1 MLSKNKIKKR
11 KINYFPPKKNKNK
24 IKKEDNLTDIE
35 KKKQGRRV
43 KFKRNKGNNDLMV
56 KSISTNKTSIN
67 DKKGLMTETKKNI
80 LEFSDMKKIKSNKKH
95 RRKDKNKIKDTN
107 IKDKNNNHICDDLDF
122 NCMAY
127 EKAID
132 LDKRTFFQNYWS
144 KLKAK
149 HLIIYTF
156 IAKNDYNLIYIKLTR
171 FIFMICTSMALNIM
185 FFFDSSMHKIY
196 VDYGKYNFIQQIPQI
211 IYSSLVSL
219 LMEILIGLL
228 SYTHVNIYHIRQL
241 EELNMDKIKNIFKVI
256 NIKLIIFYVIIFV
269 FLAFYWYLISSFCA
283 VYNNTQIIYL
293 KDFVTSFCL
302 GLLYPFIIQLFL
314 AFLRMCSLRKN
325 TKFRSFIY
333 KFC

>member
-1 MLSKNKIKKR
+1 MKSLTKLSDET
-11 KINYFPPKKNKNK
+11 INTL
-24 IKKEDNLTDIE
+24 D
-35 KKKQGRRV
+35 
-43 KFKRNKGNNDLMV
+43 
-56 KSISTNKTSIN
+56 SNKTFTHLSTIVKELIENSIDAN
-67 DKKGLMTETKKNI
+67 AKKISATISENGLDFIEIKDDGTGMSKNI
-80 LEFSDMKKIKSNKKH
+80 LEKLCERFSSTKI
-95 RRKDKNKIKDTN
+95 
-107 IKDKNNNHICDDLDF
+107 NNYDDLDF
-122 NCMAY
+122 NNVAY
-127 EKAID
+127 EKAVD
-132 LDKRTFFQNYWS
+132 LDKRTFIQNYWS

-171 FIFMICTSMALNIM
+171 FIFIICTSMALNIM

-241 EELNMDKIKNIFKVI
+241 EELNMNKIKKKFKVI
-256 NIKLIIFYVIIFV
+256 NIKLIIFYVVIFV

-314 AFLRMCSLRKN
+314 AFLRMCSLRKK

>member
-1 MLSKNKIKKR
+1 
-11 KINYFPPKKNKNK
+11 
-24 IKKEDNLTDIE
+24 
-35 KKKQGRRV
+35 
-43 KFKRNKGNNDLMV
+43 
-56 KSISTNKTSIN
+56 
-67 DKKGLMTETKKNI
+67 
-80 LEFSDMKKIKSNKKH
+80 
-95 RRKDKNKIKDTN
+95 
-107 IKDKNNNHICDDLDF
+107 
-122 NCMAY
+122 MAY
-127 EKAID
+127 EKAVD
-132 LDKRTFFQNYWS
+132 LDKRTFLQNYWS

-156 IAKNDYNLIYIKLTR
+156 ISKNDHNIIYIKLTR

-185 FFFDSSMHKIY
+185 FFFDSSMNKIY
-196 VDYGKYNFIQQIPQI
+196 LDYGKYNFIQQIPQI

-241 EELNMDKIKNIFKVI
+241 EELNMNVVKKIFKVI
-256 NIKLIIFYVIIFV
+256 KIKLIIFYIIIFV

-283 VYNNTQIIYL
+283 VYKNTQIIYL
-293 KDFVTSFCL
+293 KDFATSFCL